1 MSKLSMRSEMRDFII
16 KLDNLIREGVIEPSF
31 EFVLDGSDLI
41 PWSESSKK
49 VAEVFRQGEDEL
61 KVHKFNWLRD
71 RGYVNI
77 EHSGGSTWMFEIEQ
91 TLHDL
96 VDRDFEIES
105 PSTNVS
111 INTQYATVNIT
122 RADAVNL
129 INNNVQ
135 LADAL
140 EDRLRAIISEEHA
153 FIFDAINEL
162 RAAVD
167 NAGKE
172 NAIKLFFNRIAMIV
186 DVYTLAQIMGVIA
199 R

>member
-1 MSKLSMRSEMRDFII
+1 MSKLSMRPEMREFII
-16 KLDNLIREGVIEPSF
+16 KLDKLIREGVIEPVF
-31 EFVLDGSDLI
+31 DFVIDGSHLI
-41 PWSESSKK
+41 THGESSKK
-49 VAEVFRQGEDEL
+49 VEEAFGDGKNDL
-61 KVHKFNWLRD
+61 KKDNFEWLKN
-71 RGYVNI
+71 RGYLSI
-77 EHSGGSTWMFEIEQ
+77 EYVSGSLYTFAVEQ
-91 TLHDL
+91 SLHDL
-96 VDRDFEIES
+96 VDHDFEVEA
-105 PSTNVS
+105 TNP
-111 INTQYATVNIT
+111 IVNVTAHHVTIS

-140 EDRLRAIISEEHA
+140 EDRLRAIISAEHA

-167 NAGKE
+167 NTGKE